1 VTMIQHVWSVLC
13 SRSLI
18 DRETNNITLFE
29 AIEQVKI
36 GRRPPRQENAPE
48 EGLLPIRVELV
59 TLWIRSPD
67 NEPTQGRTRSA
78 FVRPSGVMTEAI
90 VEHDI
95 DLRTNLRNRH
105 RHRFAGIPVRE
116 GGRHVFRVDVWNDTR
131 GDWEEVAAVPLEIIF
146 TAD

>member
-36 GRRPPRQENAPE
+36 GQRPPR
-48 EGLLPIRVELV
+48 
-59 TLWIRSPD
+59 
-67 NEPTQGRTRSA
+67 RTRSA

-105 RHRFAGIPVRE
+105 RHKFAGIPVRE
-116 GGRHVFRVDVWNDTR
+116 GGRHIFRVDVWNDTR
-131 GDWEEVAAVPLEIIF
+131 GTWEEVAAVPLEIIF
-146 TAD
+146 TRD